1 VKRTYLRSFAFA
13 VQRRI
18 GKVREFAHSRALF
31 STSQA
36 VDRIQKRPGL
46 LAYWLGFIDLF
57 KYGVSDRVC
66 EQMPSHNLSRIG
78 GDVYFQEELE
88 TRMAG
93 DLCESSKHLNC
104 GSSVQV
110 CFDIA
115 AKIISLNGVA
125 QRRVDHADADTC
137 RYALPCFPRK
147 GKEVLGSI
155 IKDLD
160 RREKLELALVH
171 VRNFGE
177 KRGSCLFRYCVAN
190 GSSLAMFD
198 SCSQPLIYSLGSMI
212 YSGSSAFLAYIHE
225 IARVLSPGGSE
236 FLGHSKYGAVAPNSD
251 WANNPGSGSDITAER
266 MCGFAEEA
274 GLDVPFHRLSG
285 IADGWRLEDLNAF
298 SVLRRRALS

>member
-1 VKRTYLRSFAFA
+1 MKRTYLRSFAFA

-18 GKVREFAHSRALF
+18 GKVRDFAHSRALF

-46 LAYWLGFIDLF
+46 LAYWLGFIGLF

-88 TRMAG
+88 ARMAG

-110 CFDIA
+110 CCDVA
-115 AKIISLNGVA
+115 AKIISLNGMA
-125 QRRVDHADADTC
+125 QRRDDHAYADIC
-137 RYALPCFPRK
+137 RYAWPCFPRK

-155 IKDLD
+155 IKHLD
-160 RREKLELALVH
+160 RREKLELA
-171 VRNFGE
+171 
-177 KRGSCLFRYCVAN
+177 
-190 GSSLAMFD
+190 LAMFD

-285 IADGWRLEDLNAF
+285 IADGWRLEDLDAF